1 MWYVVSGF
9 RNRQVERHRASGIMG
24 QRRASHWH
32 HPAVAPP
39 SPTQESKFLLRMH
52 IWENTKTQ
60 MADTASPEDRMA
72 CKLIRANKHQQEDK
86 EIKYQRSE
94 IMITYNS
101 GHLLILFP
109 KDDIFTVYLGM
120 LYNAPLSHSLSI
132 FPTFT
137 LLPLHPPKKPTKS
150 NSYFHILI
158 GQTPSGQP
166 FKENWAPP
174 PSCQKLSTEEL
185 HFSIFINFQ
194 ASVASFL
201 DCLFRAGE
209 VVQKPSVAPIYCHRY
224 HCKRCF
230 LVHSSGSRT
239 MGTNLA
245 PNRSMDHITTGSTT
259 DHGHQHGLLHLSFMT
274 RASLY
279 LDHSLDSYRNH
290 ALHFLVIS
298 LIFTS
303 LQGNSP

>member
-1 MWYVVSGF
+1 
-9 RNRQVERHRASGIMG
+9 
-24 QRRASHWH
+24 
-32 HPAVAPP
+32 
-39 SPTQESKFLLRMH
+39 
-52 IWENTKTQ
+52 
-60 MADTASPEDRMA
+60 MADIASPEDRMA

-94 IMITYNS
+94 IMIKYNS
-101 GHLLILFP
+101 GHLLILCS

-120 LYNAPLSHSLSI
+120 LYNAPLSH
-132 FPTFT
+132 FPFFPRSPFYPCT
-137 LLPLHPPKKPTKS
+137 PLPKKPTKS

-185 HFSIFINFQ
+185 HFSIFISFQ

-209 VVQKPSVAPIYCHRY
+209 VVQKPSVAPIYHHRY
-224 HCKRCF
+224 HCKRRF
-230 LVHSSGSRT
+230 LVHSSGSQT
-239 MGTNLA
+239 MDTNLA
-245 PNRSMDHITTGSTT
+245 PNRSMDHITSGSTT

-274 RASLY
+274 SL
-279 LDHSLDSYRNH
+279 LS
-290 ALHFLVIS
+290 IWT
-298 LIFTS
+298 I
-303 LQGNSP
+303 P